1 MGSWRLLSLRLYP
14 DSCCCLLLGL
24 LCSDVP
30 RDLRPSFR
38 WSLPAFAIFV
48 VFVPAIL
55 AGYNAYFV
63 SIITCLFTI
72 AMTLALVSGPSRKSL
87 SAALGCAGGVMVAGI
102 LSFFMDHVMK
112 LTGYLND
119 ETMYVSCLM
128 NLLDR
133 SACNHLCRHHHRRWC
148 NHGRCNGHHFLPV
161 RDSPQ
166 NP

>member
-1 MGSWRLLSLRLYP
+1 MFGRSKGLKTILSLVFT
-14 DSCCCLLLGL
+14 CL
-24 LCSDVP
+24 
-30 RDLRPSFR
+30 
-38 WSLPAFAIFV
+38 AIFV

-119 ETMYVSCLM
+119 ETMYVS
-128 NLLDR
+128 LLNE
-133 SACNHLCRHHHRRWC
+133 S
-148 NHGRCNGHHFLPV
+148 
-161 RDSPQ
+161 SPIDLRAIIFAAIIIGAMGATMDVAMDITSSCSRFTAKS
-166 NP
+166 